1 MRETAQQT
9 GVARLRLVRHPPSR
23 ETSFSATATS
33 RSEIYGQFFTMG
45 VLYTH
50 QKSFSFVTTGL
61 LTDDC
66 DTTVTVNTAT
76 RHHVRHPGTKFDCD
90 TTTRTVSTPKRRQAH
105 PSIHSVRLIQRWY
118 KGREVYTSAVQRDPS
133 FRSSAAKCGPTFR
146 TLPRRRRANAPAS
159 WCSVTG
165 CYHTTGTGTGPG
177 TGVFPQST
185 RSNLQTTTCLGTM
198 ASRVT
203 FHVGPPRRIGAHDCT
218 SPSIRFK

>member
-1 MRETAQQT
+1 MRETVSKLEGSLAWCDI
-9 GVARLRLVRHPPSR
+9 RHLVRR
-23 ETSFSATATS
+23 ASATATS
-33 RSEIYGQFFTMG
+33 RSGNRRTVLHDG

-165 CYHTTGTGTGPG
+165 CYHTG
-177 TGVFPQST
+177 TGVFL
-185 RSNLQTTTCLGTM
+185 NLRGPT
-198 ASRVT
+198 SR
-203 FHVGPPRRIGAHDCT
+203 RRRAWARWLRA
-218 SPSIRFK
+218 SPST